1 MKYPELFTPVSI
13 GKVQLKNRFAMAP
26 MGPLGL
32 ADAQGGFN
40 QRGIDY
46 YTERAKGGT
55 GLIITGVTFSDCTV
69 EMQSMPNCPNSTY
82 NPVHFVRTGREM
94 TERIHAY
101 GSKICLQMSGGFG
114 RVTIPTNLGEVPP
127 VAPSPIPHRWLDK
140 TCRALTVDEIHAIV
154 ESFGKGAYNA
164 KRAGFDGVEIHAVHE
179 GYLIDQFAIS
189 FFNQRTDEYGGC
201 LENRLRFAR
210 EIVEEIKKTCG
221 ADFPVALRFSPKSM
235 IKDWREGAL
244 PGEEFVEKGRDMEEG
259 LEAAKLLVSYG
270 YDALDV
276 DVGSYDSWW
285 WSHPPMYQEKGLY
298 RKYAK
303 AVKEVVDVPVLCAG
317 RMDDPDM
324 AVEAV
329 RTGVCD
335 IVSLGRP
342 LLADPDYVNKLRAG
356 KTADI
361 RPCIGCQEGC
371 MGRIQRYSMVNCAVN
386 PQCARERAFA
396 YNPVFR
402 KKKVVIVGGGIAGC
416 ETARVLA
423 IRGHEPVIYE
433 ASGRLGGALYEAGVP
448 SFKDDDRALIAWY
461 AHTLEKLGVEIHFN
475 HPLTAEE
482 LKTLEFDTLI
492 VATGAKAKT
501 FSLGDDRHVITAKDA
516 LAQSGKNVGEHA
528 VVIGGGM
535 VGCELALWLTKDL
548 GKKVT
553 IVEALPKLLAVNAP
567 ICSANSEMLERLVP
581 FYGTDVRCRTTAVK
595 ATENGLIIR
604 DLDTG
609 AEETIPADTVILAVG
624 FTPDRELYNAMQ
636 ECDEVYAIGDCKEFH
651 NVHSAVWD
659 AFEIA
664 NHI

>member
-1 MKYPELFTPVSI
+1 MKYPELFTPISI
-13 GKVQLKNRFAMAP
+13 GKVQMKNRFAMAP

-101 GSKICLQMSGGFG
+101 GSKIFLQMSGGFG
-114 RVTIPTNLGEVPP
+114 RVTIPTNLGEFPP

-189 FFNQRTDEYGGC
+189 FFNHRTDEYGGS

-244 PGEEFVEKGRDMEEG
+244 PGEEFAEKGRDMEEG
-259 LEAAKLLVSYG
+259 LEAAKLLISYG

-303 AVKEVVDVPVLCAG
+303 AIKEVVDVPVLCAG
-317 RMDDPDM
+317 RMDDSDM

-329 RTGVCD
+329 QTGVCD

-371 MGRIQRYSMVNCAVN
+371 MGRIQKYSMINCAVN
-386 PQCARERAFA
+386 PQCARERTFA

-433 ASGRLGGALYEAGVP
+433 ASDRLGGALYEAGVP

-475 HPLTAEE
+475 HRLTAGE
-482 LKTLEFDTLI
+482 LKTLSFDTLI

-501 FSLGDDRHVITAKDA
+501 FSLGDDRRVITAKDA
-516 LAQSGKNVGEHA
+516 LAQSGENVGKHA

-595 ATENGLIIR
+595 ATENGLVIR

-609 AEETIPADTVILAVG
+609 AEESIPADTVILAVG

-659 AFEIA
+659 AFEVA